1 MTFVYAM
8 TRSQMDMIRSTDT
21 DEKLDYC
28 PLHEQRWIFR
38 VKLTAD
44 VYQYWIL
51 YSWNFGSFSV
61 EREKCTTSVTSGAGT
76 AYPSGTSEFITL
88 SLCPIFC
95 WPLMYYLF
103 FCVRLI
109 ITPLISS
116 SFSFIV
122 VYCAST
128 YSNYT
133 ILWFTIKLCLNA

>member
-1 MTFVYAM
+1 MLWHVLRWTWSGQP
-8 TRSQMDMIRSTDT
+8 TQMKSLTIVRYTNN
-21 DEKLDYC
+21 DEYSGM
-28 PLHEQRWIFR
+28 
-38 VKLTAD
+38 KLTAD

-61 EREKCTTSVTSGAGT
+61 ERENGTTSVTSGAGT

-95 WPLMYYLF
+95 WPLLYFLF

>member
-1 MTFVYAM
+1 MLWHVLRWTWSGQP
-8 TRSQMDMIRSTDT
+8 TQMKSLTIVRYTNN
-21 DEKLDYC
+21 DEYSGM
-28 PLHEQRWIFR
+28 
-38 VKLTAD
+38 KLTVD
-44 VYQYWIL
+44 VYQYWIV

-95 WPLMYYLF
+95 WPLLYYLF

-133 ILWFTIKLCLNA
+133 ILWFTTKLCLNA

>member
-1 MTFVYAM
+1 MLWHVLRWTWSGQP
-8 TRSQMDMIRSTDT
+8 TQMKSLTIVRYTNN
-21 DEKLDYC
+21 DEYSGM
-28 PLHEQRWIFR
+28 
-38 VKLTAD
+38 KLTAD
-44 VYQYWIL
+44 VYQYWIV

-95 WPLMYYLF
+95 WPLLYYLF

>member
-1 MTFVYAM
+1 MLWHVLRWTWSGQP
-8 TRSQMDMIRSTDT
+8 TQMKSLTIVRYTNN
-21 DEKLDYC
+21 DEYSGM
-28 PLHEQRWIFR
+28 
-38 VKLTAD
+38 KLTAD
-44 VYQYWIL
+44 VYQYWIV

-95 WPLMYYLF
+95 WPLLYYLF

-133 ILWFTIKLCLNA
+133 ILWFTTKLSLNA